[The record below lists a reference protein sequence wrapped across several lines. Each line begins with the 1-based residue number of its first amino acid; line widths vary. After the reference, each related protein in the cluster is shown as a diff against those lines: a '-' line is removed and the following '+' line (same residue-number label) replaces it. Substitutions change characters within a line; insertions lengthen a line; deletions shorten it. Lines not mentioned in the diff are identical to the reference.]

1 MKNLTYDGIIAAAG
15 DVSVPATIAVV
26 QDFDRPNGREY
37 AVSVEFDQ
45 RVFTGVGADAFWAFE
60 RAREQYEPLGW
71 RVAVQGASVRCFPSG
86 MQGEAGAF
94 VVYRHPDSLQNAQ
107 PEPVVTFEAAA
118 LDEIVTFAEQ
128 MAAQRERMEPLR
140 RSGQTDR
147 RRP

>member
-15 DVSVPATIAVV
+15 NVSVPATVSVV

-37 AVSVEFDQ
+37 TVTVEFD
-45 RVFTGVGADAFWAFE
+45 RHEFTGMGADAFWAFE

-71 RVAVQGASVRCFPSG
+71 RVAVQGASVHCFPSG
-86 MQGEAGAF
+86 MQGEAGAL
-94 VVYRHPDSLQNAQ
+94 VVYRHPESLEDAQ
-107 PEPVVTFEAAA
+107 PEPVVTFAAAA